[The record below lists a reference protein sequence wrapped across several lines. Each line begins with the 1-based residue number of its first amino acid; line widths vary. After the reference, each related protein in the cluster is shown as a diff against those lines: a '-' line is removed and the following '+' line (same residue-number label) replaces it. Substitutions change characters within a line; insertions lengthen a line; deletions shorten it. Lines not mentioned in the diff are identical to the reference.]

1 MLLIASGSLKHSI
14 AFVVFE
20 SQCPSTFTFF
30 FWISVPQYI
39 YFFFLNLSAW
49 GTGALRFKDHKGNW
63 VFQGATGYQQHR
75 IHVLGH
81 WDSKTTKAIQR
92 YLFSWISVPKYR
104 YFTLQSHSVESQ
116 CPSTFTL
123 QSHCTTNA
131 STCLVRCRSWDSTVV

>member
-1 MLLIASGSLKHSI
+1 VSFIIYHLSLSYAADSQWLLETLNCLCGL
-14 AFVVFE
+14 
-20 SQCPSTFTFF
+20 
-30 FWISVPQYI
+30 WISVPQYI